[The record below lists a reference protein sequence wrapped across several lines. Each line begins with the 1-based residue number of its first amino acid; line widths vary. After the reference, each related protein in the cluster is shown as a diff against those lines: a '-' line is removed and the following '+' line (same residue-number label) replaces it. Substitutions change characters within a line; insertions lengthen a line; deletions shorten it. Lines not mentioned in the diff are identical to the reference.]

1 MWELS
6 SNRDLLIKSLEDWA
20 TARSRR
26 FEWARVFLPSF
37 ATSRQ
42 ISGPTPLEKMVSSL
56 ADAIRSGNNL
66 DGWNRLD
73 LVSEAEG
80 RLESQWYN
88 RWVGRFLLL
97 APVAWGWSSIWSAS
111 KAYGEL
117 RNDQL
122 QSNSFLFWWIEGMDG
137 RLGFYHQLPG
147 AALITVILIVFIGIT
162 GFVSGQRNSRRFG
175 ELWPLLIQAQVHIGQ
190 RVTLTPDE
198 LRGAVSQTLRQIS
211 DATQEIK
218 SLMESLSS
226 LGTSLLGERDKLER
240 YVSEQTKLVGGELSE
255 TVKSV
260 GIAGRKLGESL
271 REIKDAVSD
280 LKTATTAV
288 ADLKVPAQQISD
300 SASRVLREVDALVNG
315 LTGLSQ
321 VLPTALDEPIGNV
334 LGASELLA
342 EVITRTTEHLTPLIS
357 ELPNSP
363 IGKIAESIE
372 KLRRELDRLRETVQR
387 QEP

>member
-20 TARSRR
+20 TGRSRR
-26 FEWARVFLPSF
+26 FAWARVFVPSF
-37 ATSRQ
+37 GTSRRN
-42 ISGPTPLEKMVSSL
+42 SGPTPLAQMVSSL
-56 ADAIRSGNNL
+56 ADSIRSGNNL

-147 AALITVILIVFIGIT
+147 AALITVILIGIIGIA
-162 GFVSGQRNSRRFG
+162 GFVSGRRNSRRFAD
-175 ELWPLLIQAQVHIGQ
+175 LWPLLIQAQVHIGQ

-218 SLMESLSS
+218 SLMGTLGT
-226 LGTSLLGERDKLER
+226 LGTSILGEHAKLER
-240 YVSEQTKLVGGELSE
+240 YVSDQTSLVGGALADSVKLVGL
-255 TVKSV
+255 
-260 GIAGRKLGESL
+260 AARNLGENL
-271 REIKDAVSD
+271 KEIKDAVSD
-280 LKTATTAV
+280 LKSATNSIV
-288 ADLKVPAQQISD
+288 DLKVPAQQISE
-300 SASRVLREVDALVNG
+300 SVSQVVREVDALVNG

-321 VLPTALDEPIGNV
+321 VLPTALDGPIGNV

-363 IGKIAESIE
+363 IGQFTESIE
-372 KLRRELDRLRETVQR
+372 RLRKELDSLRETVQR
-387 QEP
+387 QEL